1 MTILLAFKSKKSRAG
16 SCLEKDNE
24 ERREEKAKPAELRQC
39 EAQPRGG
46 RHPHDKAGALEKRGG
61 EAQCVGECAL
71 TKENVRK
78 ETLYFLDNSEE
89 KAGLGSCMS
98 VLGEWEYICMAHQ
111 HC

>member
-46 RHPHDKAGALEKRGG
+46 RHPHDKAGALEKKGG
-61 EAQCVGECAL
+61 G
-71 TKENVRK
+71 KP
-78 ETLYFLDNSEE
+78 
-89 KAGLGSCMS
+89 S
-98 VLGEWEYICMAHQ
+98 VLGNALLQKRMFERKHYAFWITQKRKRA
-111 HC
+111 